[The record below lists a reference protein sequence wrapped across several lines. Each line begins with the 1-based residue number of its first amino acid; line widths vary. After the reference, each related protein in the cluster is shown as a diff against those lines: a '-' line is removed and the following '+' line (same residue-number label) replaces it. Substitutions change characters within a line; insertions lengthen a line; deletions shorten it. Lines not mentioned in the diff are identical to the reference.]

1 MNQNVDRRKVI
12 IVTIIMG
19 VLLLGVIVL
28 AIVSMVNKGKPA
40 ETTPV
45 VAEKTTVD
53 DSTLEE
59 KPSKDLQPVEN
70 TESTSTVTVE
80 PTTVATNLPDTG
92 PMDILPIAMIAGSAT
107 AYALSRKKS
116 LIA

>member
-28 AIVSMVNKGKPA
+28 AIVSLVNKGKPA

-80 PTTVATNLPDTG
+80 PTVATNLPDTG
-92 PMDILPIAMIAGSAT
+92 PMDFLPIAMIAGSAT

-116 LIA
+116 LMA